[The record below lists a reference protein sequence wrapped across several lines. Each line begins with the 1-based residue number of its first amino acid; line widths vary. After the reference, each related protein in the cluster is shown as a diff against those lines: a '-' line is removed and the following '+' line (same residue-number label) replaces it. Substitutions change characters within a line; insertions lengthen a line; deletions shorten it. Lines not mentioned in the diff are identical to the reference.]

1 MVLLVAR
8 AQVTPVPG
16 DVMLDHLAGRLGIV
30 ATAALA
36 GAADRMTGSPPA
48 SNAIVVRN
56 VEISFELRMMC
67 FLCFLFVRRLEL

>member
-1 MVLLVAR
+1 
-8 AQVTPVPG
+8 
-16 DVMLDHLAGRLGIV
+16 MLSHLAGRLGIV

-48 SNAIVVRN
+48 SNAIVVRK

-67 FLCFLFVRRLEL
+67 FLCFLLLGDWNFDNYRN

>member
-1 MVLLVAR
+1 
-8 AQVTPVPG
+8 
-16 DVMLDHLAGRLGIV
+16 
-30 ATAALA
+30 
-36 GAADRMTGSPPA
+36 MTGSPPA

>member
-1 MVLLVAR
+1 MVLLVAI

-48 SNAIVVRN
+48 SKAIVVRK
-56 VEISFELRMMC
+56 VEMTFDLRMMC